1 MSLRKPRILRRIVP
15 SISPL
20 AALAMSSALGS
31 VCAIW
36 VASGVGLLPEP
47 PRIEL
52 EEIPARFAELQLTA
66 PGYLSSKERS
76 LAPEGLLG
84 QGARAQREE
93 GLAGVP
99 GGDPQSAGC
108 PLEQAAEGQT
118 VLSKRTLDRQVAQ
131 SAGLLGARFE
141 AGGTGGEALDAS
153 LTGGI
158 GGILGAKGGSYGVG
172 GLSSRGS
179 GLGGGGS
186 AAGLGTLGPAGAPGS
201 GAGALALAPPLREPL
216 PRAIHREEYTDYG
229 LNPMTL
235 TERDAQ
241 STFSIDVDT
250 ASYAIARRKLRSG
263 VLPPPA
269 AVRVEEFVNYL
280 PYDYAAPR
288 DGRPF
293 AVQMEAAPHPWSPGH
308 HLLRVGVKGREIDQT
323 HRPPVRLTFLV
334 DVSGSMS
341 SQDKLGLAQ
350 EALHF
355 LVGQLGVED
364 SVAIATYA
372 GRVEKVLEPTPT
384 TRRSRI
390 HAAIDSLS
398 SGGSTAMNSGIDLAY
413 TMAAQAFLEGA
424 ENRVIVLSDGDA
436 NVGPASHSAILETI
450 AGYAGEG
457 ISLST
462 IGFGMGNYKDTL
474 MEQLA
479 DKGDGNYHYVD
490 SMREAE
496 KIFGQDLAG
505 TIQTIA
511 RDVKIQVAF
520 DPEQVL
526 AYRLVGYENRD
537 IADCDF
543 RNDAVDAGEVGSG
556 HRVTALYDV
565 VLADEI
571 SGPLAELHLRAKPPG
586 PDAPAVEWTTRFPA
600 HRLRASFG
608 QASADF
614 RIATAAAGFA
624 EKLRASPHMDEVS
637 YRQIAA
643 VAEGA
648 LRPHHDEDGELLEL
662 IGEASSLAGEGA
674 LARR

>member
-1 MSLRKPRILRRIVP
+1 MSPSKPRLLSRVVP

-20 AALAMSSALGS
+20 AALAVSSALGS

-36 VASGVGLLPEP
+36 VASGVGLLPP
-47 PRIEL
+47 PTPIEI
-52 EEIPARFAELQLTA
+52 EEIPDRFVELYMASPTRLDA
-66 PGYLSSKERS
+66 GERGLSPR
-76 LAPEGLLG
+76 GLLG
-84 QGARAQREE
+84 PGSKARKDE
-93 GLAGVP
+93 GLAGKP
-99 GGDPQSAGC
+99 GGDPESAGC
-108 PLEQAAEGQT
+108 PLEPREDAGPVLAKRRVDKEIAE
-118 VLSKRTLDRQVAQ
+118 
-131 SAGLLGARFE
+131 SAGVLGTLRDGADMDGVFP
-141 AGGTGGEALDAS
+141 GGLSEGRI
-153 LTGGI
+153 GGI
-158 GGILGAKGGSYGVG
+158 GGLIGTKGESVGLNGLG
-172 GLSSRGS
+172 LRGS

-186 AAGLGTLGPAGAPGS
+186 EAYA
-201 GAGALALAPPLREPL
+201 
-216 PRAIHREEYTDYG
+216 DYG
-229 LNPMTL
+229 LNPTTL
-235 TERDAQ
+235 TARDAQ

-263 VLPPPA
+263 YLPPQA

-293 AVQMEAAPHPWSPGH
+293 AVHMEAAPNPWSQGH

-413 TMAAQAFLEGA
+413 TMAAQAYVEGA

-479 DKGDGNYHYVD
+479 DRGDGNYHYVD

-511 RDVKIQVAF
+511 RDVKIQVEF

-565 VLADEI
+565 VLADEL
-571 SGPLAELHLRAKPPG
+571 SGPLAVVRLRAKPPG
-586 PDAPAVEWTTRFPA
+586 PDAPAVEWTTDLQAR
-600 HRLRASFG
+600 HLRAGFG

-614 RIATAAAGFA
+614 RIAVATAGFA
-624 EKLRASPHMDEVS
+624 EKLRASPHMDEVT
-637 YRQIAA
+637 YREIAA
-643 VAEGA
+643 IAEGA
-648 LRPHHDEDGELLEL
+648 LRPQYDEDGELLEL
-662 IGEASSLAGEGA
+662 IGEASSLSGEGA